1 MAPLSCYIPAM
12 KKIVVA
18 ALMLVVCSAP
28 AFARHKKP
36 HKDPRVI
43 EHPKAY
49 HQKNA
54 HLKEIQKHK
63 VPKQNGA
70 K

>member
-1 MAPLSCYIPAM
+1 M
-12 KKIVVA
+12 KKITVA
-18 ALMLVVCSAP
+18 VLLLMLCAAP

-36 HKDPRVI
+36 HKDPRVGD
-43 EHPKAY
+43 HPKAY
-49 HQKNA
+49 HQKNQ

-63 VPKQNGA
+63 MPKHNTA

>member
-1 MAPLSCYIPAM
+1 
-12 KKIVVA
+12 
-18 ALMLVVCSAP
+18 MLVVCAAP

-43 EHPKAY
+43 DHPKAY
-49 HQKNA
+49 HQKNP

-63 VPKQNGA
+63 MPKHDGA

>member
-1 MAPLSCYIPAM
+1 M
-12 KKIVVA
+12 KRIAVA
-18 ALMLVVCSAP
+18 VLLLMVCAAP

-49 HQKNA
+49 HQKNES
-54 HLKEIQKHK
+54 LKHAPKHK
-63 VPKQNGA
+63 MPKHPA
-70 K
+70 

>member
-1 MAPLSCYIPAM
+1 M

-18 ALMLVVCSAP
+18 ALMLAVCAAP

-36 HKDPRVI
+36 HKDPRAI

-49 HQKNA
+49 HPKNE
-54 HLKEIQKHK
+54 HFKQVQKHK
-63 VPKQNGA
+63 QPKHTA